1 MTEPLATHAK
11 KRQRHGWFR
20 LDMLQPLDWL
30 LLAVPAAF
38 AIRYVP
44 AWKNETLLFI
54 ITGIAIIPLAGWMGR
69 ATEHLG
75 ARAGHGVGGLLN
87 AAFGNAAELIIA
99 LMALSKGLTGVV
111 KASITGS
118 IIGNILLVL
127 GASILAGGMRYPRQ
141 TFNQTAARISAT
153 SLSLAAI
160 GLIIPTIFH
169 LSADR
174 QPGGW
179 SPQAEQNLSMA
190 IASVLFVTYMLWLV
204 FALIT
209 HKKLFAGQGPGKG
222 ARGGQEDAAWSVWKA
237 ITILA
242 LVTALVAFMSE
253 FLVGSVEAARES
265 LGLTEVF
272 VGVIIV
278 AIIGNAA
285 EHSTAVSVALKNKMD
300 LSLGIAIGSSLQ
312 IALFVT
318 PVLVFASYLF
328 GRPMNLEFSL
338 PEIAAVALA
347 VWIVVEI
354 SGDGECNW
362 LEGVQLLSVY
372 LIIAILFFFLPEP
385 VHVQNGRSG
394 TASPSAIGQTNPAPS
409 RIKNCC

>member
-1 MTEPLATHAK
+1 MSAEK
-11 KRQRHGWFR
+11 EQHGWFR
-20 LDMLQPLDWL
+20 LGMLQSLDWL

-44 AWKNETLLFI
+44 AWKNETRLFI

-75 ARAGHGVGGLLN
+75 ARAGHGIGGLLN

-99 LMALSKGLTGVV
+99 LMAVSKGLIGVV

-141 TFNQTAARISAT
+141 TFNQTAARFSAT
-153 SLSLAAI
+153 SLSLASV

-169 LSADR
+169 VAADR

-179 SPQAEQNLSMA
+179 SAQAEQNLSMA
-190 IASVLFVTYMLWLV
+190 IAAVLFLTYILWLV
-204 FALIT
+204 FMLIT
-209 HKKLFAGQGPGKG
+209 HKQLFAGHGYGK
-222 ARGGQEDAAWSVWKA
+222 DASGETNDIAWSVSKA

-242 LVTALVAFMSE
+242 LATLLAAFVSE

-285 EHSTAVSVALKNKMD
+285 EHSTVVLAALKDKVD

-318 PVLVFASYLF
+318 PVLLFASYLF
-328 GRPMNLEFSL
+328 GRHGE
-338 PEIAAVALA
+338 PERDQPSQPRARSTQNRAMKAAD
-347 VWIVVEI
+347 
-354 SGDGECNW
+354 S
-362 LEGVQLLSVY
+362 S
-372 LIIAILFFFLPEP
+372 
-385 VHVQNGRSG
+385 
-394 TASPSAIGQTNPAPS
+394 TTNAPPS
-409 RIKNCC
+409 RHGVAPDPRQRLTP

>member
-1 MTEPLATHAK
+1 
-11 KRQRHGWFR
+11 
-20 LDMLQPLDWL
+20 MLQPLDWL

-54 ITGIAIIPLAGWMGR
+54 ITGLAIIPLAGWMGQ
-69 ATEHLG
+69 ATGHLS
-75 ARAGHGVGGLLN
+75 ARAGPGIGGLLN
-87 AAFGNAAELIIA
+87 ATFGNAAELIIA
-99 LMALSKGLTGVV
+99 LMALSKGLIGVV

-118 IIGNILLVL
+118 IIGNILLVV
-127 GASILAGGMRYPRQ
+127 GASMLAGGMRFNRQ
-141 TFNQTAARISAT
+141 TFNKTGARIAAT

-179 SPQAEQNLSMA
+179 SPQAERSLSLA
-190 IASVLFVTYMLWLV
+190 IAGVLFITYILWLI
-204 FALIT
+204 FSLIT
-209 HKKLFAGQGPGKG
+209 HKELFAGPVPGPGG
-222 ARGGQEDAAWSVWKA
+222 RGVKVDATWSVPKA
-237 ITILA
+237 IMILA
-242 LVTALVAFMSE
+242 GATMVVAFMSE
-253 FLVGSVEAARES
+253 FLVGSVESARES

-285 EHSTAVSVALKNKMD
+285 EHSTAVLAALKDKMD

-328 GRPMNLEFSL
+328 GGPMSLEFSL

-347 VWIVVEI
+347 VWIVAEI

-372 LIIAILFFFLPEP
+372 LIIGILFFFLPEP
-385 VHVQNGRSG
+385 SHVQNGKSSAAG
-394 TASPSAIGQTNPAPS
+394 LDVISQPKTA
-409 RIKNCC
+409 R

>member
-1 MTEPLATHAK
+1 
-11 KRQRHGWFR
+11 
-20 LDMLQPLDWL
+20 MLQPLDWL

-54 ITGIAIIPLAGWMGR
+54 ITGLAIIPLAGWMGQ
-69 ATEHLG
+69 ATGHLS
-75 ARAGHGVGGLLN
+75 ARAGPGIGGLLN
-87 AAFGNAAELIIA
+87 ATFGNAAELIIA
-99 LMALSKGLTGVV
+99 LMALSKGLIGVV

-118 IIGNILLVL
+118 IIGNILLVV
-127 GASILAGGMRYPRQ
+127 GASMLAGGMRFNRQ
-141 TFNQTAARISAT
+141 TFNKTGARIAAT

-179 SPQAEQNLSMA
+179 SPQAERSLSLA
-190 IASVLFVTYMLWLV
+190 IAGVLFITYILWLI
-204 FALIT
+204 FSLIT
-209 HKKLFAGQGPGKG
+209 HKELFAGPVPGPGG
-222 ARGGQEDAAWSVWKA
+222 RGVKVDATWSVPKA
-237 ITILA
+237 IMILA
-242 LVTALVAFMSE
+242 GATMVVAFMSE
-253 FLVGSVEAARES
+253 FLVGSVESARES

-285 EHSTAVSVALKNKMD
+285 EHSTAVMAALKNKMD

-328 GRPMNLEFSL
+328 GGPMSLEFSL

-347 VWIVVEI
+347 VWIVAEI

-372 LIIAILFFFLPEP
+372 LIIGILFFFLPEP
-385 VHVQNGRSG
+385 SHVQNGKSSAAG
-394 TASPSAIGQTNPAPS
+394 LDVISQPKTA
-409 RIKNCC
+409 R

>member
-1 MTEPLATHAK
+1 
-11 KRQRHGWFR
+11 
-20 LDMLQPLDWL
+20 MLRPLDWL
-30 LLAVPAAF
+30 LLAVPTAF

-54 ITGIAIIPLAGWMGR
+54 ITGIAIIPLAGWMGQ
-69 ATEHLG
+69 ATEHLS
-75 ARAGHGVGGLLN
+75 ARAGPGVGGLLN
-87 AAFGNAAELIIA
+87 ATFGNAAELIIA
-99 LMALSKGLTGVV
+99 LMALSKGLIGVV

-127 GASILAGGMRYPRQ
+127 GASILAGGMRFPRQ

-179 SPQAEQNLSMA
+179 SPQAEQYLSMA
-190 IASVLFVTYMLWLV
+190 IAAVLFLTYMLWLV
-204 FALIT
+204 FTLIT
-209 HKKLFAGQGPGKG
+209 HRSLFTGQGAGKG
-222 ARGGQEDAAWSVWKA
+222 GRGGKEDTAWSVSKA
-237 ITILA
+237 ITFLA
-242 LVTALVAFMSE
+242 LATTLVAFMSE
-253 FLVGSVEAARES
+253 FLVGSIDSARER

-272 VGVIIV
+272 VGIIIV

-285 EHSTAVSVALKNKMD
+285 EHATAVLAALKNKMD

-318 PVLVFASYLF
+318 PVLLFASFLF
-328 GRPMNLEFSL
+328 DQPMDLEFSL

-347 VWIVVEI
+347 IWIVAAI

-372 LIIAILFFFLPEP
+372 LIIAILFLFLPEP
-385 VHVQNGRSG
+385 SHVQNGKSGMASRSANSQ
-394 TASPSAIGQTNPAPS
+394 TSAESSGPRDAP
-409 RIKNCC
+409 